1 MNKIMW
7 SSLYSTWIGS
17 PEHDYIHVHSFSV
30 LILQGQ
36 CKLLYVRCLF
46 GLLCSSLQPPCRYI
60 CLPICHWTFVPHHWD
75 YTASRLTA
83 VTALYWIF
91 TYGPR
96 LDREWNN
103 VTGVNKLV
111 FEHNFEMLCTASM
124 FAVHAVWM
132 FCSIML
138 LLWPL
143 FITIDA
149 IFMAYWNRSVGIQ

>member
-1 MNKIMW
+1 VDAHNYYVTIESDPKEGVQTMSGVCLAYSAAACNHHVDTSASQYVTW
-7 SSLYSTWIGS
+7 HFQQVYGSL
-17 PEHDYIHVHSFSV
+17 EHRF
-30 LILQGQ
+30 LIVETT
-36 CKLLYVRCLF
+36 LLHCWL
-46 GLLCSSLQPPCRYI
+46 SWP
-60 CLPICHWTFVPHHWD
+60 
-75 YTASRLTA
+75 TA
-83 VTALYWIF
+83 VTALYFIF